1 MRQMKLYHIWYQTE
15 QLKITKKGVCT
26 MKNEK
31 LIPSLFVEDKSDLPK
46 RGGRYVSKAEKEKKE
61 KEAMRKKIAEC
72 NCNCNCNCNCDDCD
86 NHPFFGGEGSC
97 G

>member
-1 MRQMKLYHIWYQTE
+1 
-15 QLKITKKGVCT
+15 

-31 LIPSLFVEDKSDLPK
+31 LIPSLIIEDKDSLPK
-46 RGGRYVSKAEKEKKE
+46 RGGKYVSKEEKEKQKM
-61 KEAMRKKIAEC
+61 EAMEKKIAE
-72 NCNCNCNCNCDDCD
+72 CNCNCNCNCDDCD